1 MDGDAGHLG
10 HRLLH
15 ETVERRAT
23 DDEAVALDDGEL
35 VYLHLQLLTGA
46 AHQDA
51 FLLQRPDQIQD
62 AADVFDGGG
71 PCPLGAFAHYLGAET
86 LAAEQLLQHG
96 AVILIAHQVG
106 ARHAAPAGGN
116 GRTQV
121 AGGAGHLL
129 AGLLELHQQLF
140 CLLGEELGD
149 GLALSVHHPLGAA
162 ETDELVCLEIHRH
175 PTRHLFG
182 TQVEALTGDR
192 AADGGDEH
200 QTMLIQLAGDSLHVD
215 APHPAAVAVV
225 DAIFHPQRLGGD
237 EVAAHHADARALH
250 GGVGQPHGELGR
262 DVVLQTATHLF
273 DDGEALVIGDPDPS
287 VVLGLDAGAGQRLV
301 VLRTRAEYQD

>member
-1 MDGDAGHLG
+1 M
-10 HRLLH
+10 
-15 ETVERRAT
+15 
-23 DDEAVALDDGEL
+23 
-35 VYLHLQLLTGA
+35 
-46 AHQDA
+46 
-51 FLLQRPDQIQD
+51 
-62 AADVFDGGG
+62 
-71 PCPLGAFAHYLGAET
+71 
-86 LAAEQLLQHG
+86 
-96 AVILIAHQVG
+96 G

-182 TQVEALTGDR
+182 TQVEALAGDR

-200 QTMLIQLAGDSLHVD
+200 QPLLIQLAGDPLHVN
-215 APHPAAVAVV
+215 AAYPTAVTKV
-225 DAIFHPQRLGGD
+225 DAIIHPQRLGGD
-237 EVAAHHADARALH
+237 EVATHHTDAGPLH

-262 DVVLQTATHLF
+262 DVVLQAATHLF
-273 DDGEALVIGDPDPS
+273 DDGEALVIGDPDPP
-287 VVLGLDAGAGQRLV
+287 VVLGFDTRTSQCLV
-301 VLRTRAEYQD
+301 VLRT